1 VEAATADLDGM
12 VGAETS
18 SLEGVMVEI
27 RVEATDT
34 VAVHSLLRRLSAMF
48 GRSAVSFDG
57 ARSEVRVCSEWQSR
71 AVVQVVDAVEDWL
84 GESGAN
90 SAQLWMGD
98 RSYTVFGPAPVTS
111 PI

>member
-1 VEAATADLDGM
+1 MEAATADLDGM

-34 VAVHSLLRRLSAMF
+34 MAVHSLLRRLSAVF

-57 ARSEVRVCSEWQSR
+57 ARSEVRVSSEWQSR

-98 RSYTVFGPAPVTS
+98 RSYTVFGPAPVTNAL
-111 PI
+111 